1 MKTIALIIMVAIV
14 LEALVEYVKTID
26 SMVVSRAYKTAITQ
40 GITIILGIGLA
51 FVFHLQL
58 FNGAMSEIYE
68 GLKINPTVDMILTGI
83 LFSRGSNYF
92 SDLISK
98 LQKPSTVELSGTEL
112 VGEPLPDEDEE
123 DMEESPMTWEEEL
136 EELKEDEE

>member
-1 MKTIALIIMVAIV
+1 
-14 LEALVEYVKTID
+14 
-26 SMVVSRAYKTAITQ
+26 MVVSRAYKTAITQ

-112 VGEPLPDEDEE
+112 VSEPLPDKDEE

>member
-40 GITIILGIGLA
+40 GITIVLGIGLA
-51 FVFHLQL
+51 FIFHLQL
-58 FNGAMSEIYE
+58 FNGAMSEFYE
-68 GLKINPTVDMILTGI
+68 GLKINPTIDMVLTGI

-98 LQKPSTVELSGTEL
+98 LQKPNVTEMIGTEPMEDL
-112 VGEPLPDEDEE
+112 FFEDEE
-123 DMEESPMTWEEEL
+123 DFEVVDDYVIEE
-136 EELKEDEE
+136 

>member
-26 SMVVSRAYKTAITQ
+26 NMVVSRAYKTAITQ

-68 GLKINPTVDMILTGI
+68 GLNINSTVDMILTGI

-112 VGEPLPDEDEE
+112 VSEPLPDE

>member
-14 LEALVEYVKTID
+14 LEALVEYVKTFEAMI
-26 SMVVSRAYKTAITQ
+26 VSRAYKTAITQ

-112 VGEPLPDEDEE
+112 VSEPLPDEDEE